1 MMKPDG
7 FRRKICFGIGDG
19 VGTKAAESQMAPI
32 IEMTRL
38 YYRFN
43 TQ

>member
-1 MMKPDG
+1 MMKRDR
-7 FRRKICFGIGDG
+7 FRGKICFGIGEG

-38 YYRFN
+38 YYWFN

>member
-1 MMKPDG
+1 MKPDG
-7 FRRKICFGIGDG
+7 LRGKICFGIREG
-19 VGTKAAESQMAPI
+19 VGTKAAKSQMAPI

-38 YYRFN
+38 YYGIN